1 VGRTIPVGPRAS
13 IYPTLT
19 GAAAALAR
27 HVAGSAR
34 DAVRTRGR
42 FVLVVA
48 GGNTPRPLYR
58 ELARRHRR
66 DLPWGAVDVYF
77 GDERCVGPRHPD
89 SNYRMVREELFARVP
104 IPRENVRRIRGETR
118 PIARAAA
125 EYDGRLC
132 ALRASG
138 DPAFDLVLLGMG
150 PDGHTASLFP
160 GDSSGDEPNRWA
172 VAIPRGGQPPL
183 VPRISMTYR
192 ALASSREICFLVSG
206 EEKAAALAAVLG
218 AQAGARGRLP
228 AARVTSRGP
237 VRWYLDRPAAE
248 RLPSGPPA
256 RN

>member
-1 VGRTIPVGPRAS
+1 MGRPIPVGPRVS
-13 IYPTLT
+13 IYPTLA

-27 HVAGSAR
+27 HVASSAR

-48 GGNTPRPLYR
+48 GGNTPRHLYR
-58 ELARRHRR
+58 ELARRYRR
-66 DLPWGAVDVYF
+66 ALPWAAVEVYF

-89 SNYRMVREELFARVP
+89 SNYRMVREELFARVR
-104 IPRENVRRIRGETR
+104 IPRENVHRIRGEIR
-118 PIARAAA
+118 PIARAAV
-125 EYDGRLC
+125 EYDRRLC
-132 ALRASG
+132 ALGAMG

-172 VAIPRGGQPPL
+172 VEIPRGDQPPL

-192 ALASSREICFLVSG
+192 ALASSREVCFLISG

-218 AQAGARGRLP
+218 AKVGATGRLP
-228 AARVTSRGP
+228 GARVTSRGP

-248 RLPSGPPA
+248 RLPHVPRA